1 MTIDTDLSFQ
11 SKDRSLATGTSV
23 FIVETKSAN
32 GRGLADRLLR
42 SRGERPTRRCSK
54 YCIGMAATGRVSK
67 YNRFLPTMRKLGL
80 TVSEPNIG
88 NWSALRND
96 LQARFDMAAMQSC
109 IAAE

>member
-1 MTIDTDLSFQ
+1 MTETVTFTLNGQ
-11 SKDRSLATGTSV
+11 ETT
-23 FIVETKSAN
+23 VEKGLTIWEAAN